1 MTAALNRLRQL
12 DIYVSSEKAA
22 TMVGKSVRW
31 VQDNKER
38 FKYRRKNQKRNL
50 EYELTSVLQ
59 VWENLSHGKSEL

>member
-1 MTAALNRLRQL
+1 MNLALNRLRQL

-31 VQDNKER
+31 VQENKDK
-38 FKYRRKNQKRNL
+38 FNYKRKNQKRNL
-50 EYELTSVLQ
+50 EFEITSVLQ